1 MINTK
6 MKTIFKLNGR
16 IYSFDEENNDV
27 KILDGD
33 KLVLFLIQDYNK
45 LNERLD
51 HILSLY
57 ETQMKSLKTLIEVVK
72 LNNEAVKKM
81 REEIIK

>member
-1 MINTK
+1 MNS
-6 MKTIFKLNGR
+6 IFKLNGR
-16 IYSFDEENNDV
+16 IYSFDEEQGEV

-57 ETQMKSLKTLIEVVK
+57 ETQMKALKTLIEVVK

-81 REEIIK
+81 RKDNVK